1 MWCQSSRPLAIPSR
15 AGTSRGSS
23 SPCFGE
29 AHSAGAQAPGLT
41 LVLTASHAVIAPGG
55 TLRVTVGA
63 VNSGPPV
70 AADVY
75 VVVLLPDGDSL
86 VAPRGAAGFA
96 SGRLSQLGA
105 LAPLAAGVTLATGF
119 AQSLE
124 DFVVYTFTGSEPP
137 GVYRF
142 FLAAVRP
149 GALADG
155 RVDAGDVLALATK
168 QVTLGPP
175 LGMTTDTARS
185 ASAEITPVKG
195 GTVQATGADAI
206 TYTLVV
212 PPGAVGTTT
221 TVTLTPVTAVTGVP
235 GLHSLLAAVH
245 GGPAGLEFARPA
257 RLTIEVPSGV
267 PSTAGLGVPRRGRR
281 LGGRVAP
288 PPRGGDSDSS

>member
-1 MWCQSSRPLAIPSR
+1 MGTPLLVAVGRACWVAVRMARGVNPAGRWQSPR
-15 AGTSRGSS
+15 ALYVAGLVVALL
-23 SPCFGE
+23 GE
-29 AHSAGAQAPGLT
+29 AHSAGAQAPRLT

-96 SGRLSQLGA
+96 FGRLSQLGA

-124 DFVVYTFTGSEPP
+124 DFVVYTFTGSEPA

-206 TYTLVV
+206 RTRW
-212 PPGAVGTTT
+212 
-221 TVTLTPVTAVTGVP
+221 
-235 GLHSLLAAVH
+235 SS
-245 GGPAGLEFARPA
+245 RPA
-257 RLTIEVPSGV
+257 WSG
-267 PSTAGLGVPRRGRR
+267 PQRP
-281 LGGRVAP
+281 
-288 PPRGGDSDSS
+288 